1 MKKITSSI
9 VCILLFAAQ
18 HAYAQGFSL
27 GIKGGAD
34 VLKISGKSFDQEFAY
49 GYHLGGYVELKLN
62 KTFSLQPELYYSSAS
77 MSRGNSLDTIYTNV
91 DLKKIKLDYINIP
104 LILNIKP
111 SKKFAIQV
119 GPRYGILSNSN
130 LSIKKNAENAFKSGD
145 FSMLAGI
152 QLNFSKIKVYGRYQI
167 GLTDINDATS
177 QEKWKSQTIH
187 IGVGLKII

>member
-1 MKKITSSI
+1 MKKITLSI

-18 HAYAQGFSL
+18 HGQAQGFSL

-34 VLKISGKSFDQEFAY
+34 ILKVSGKSFDQEFAY
-49 GYHLGGYVELKLN
+49 GYHLGGFVELKLN
-62 KTFSLQPELYYSSAS
+62 KTYSLQPELYYSSAS
-77 MSRGNSLDTIYTNV
+77 MNRGNSLDTIYTNV

-111 SKKFAIQV
+111 SKKISIQV
-119 GPRYGILSNSN
+119 GPRYGILANSN
-130 LSIKKNAENAFKSGD
+130 LSVKKNAENAFKSGD

-152 QLNFSKIKVYGRYQI
+152 QFNFSKIRVYGRYQI

-187 IGVGLKII
+187 VGVGLKII

>member
-1 MKKITSSI
+1 MKKFTCSI
-9 VCILLFAAQ
+9 LCLLLIAAQ
-18 HAYAQGFSL
+18 QGKAQGFSL

-34 VLKISGKSFDQEFAY
+34 LLKISGKNFDQEFAY

-77 MSRGNSLDTIYTNV
+77 LNKANTLDTIFTNV

-111 SKKFAIQV
+111 SKKISIQV
-119 GPRYGILSNSN
+119 GPRFGILSNTN
-130 LSIKKNAENAFKSGD
+130 LTVKSNAENAFKSGD
-145 FSMLAGI
+145 FSMLTGI
-152 QLNFSKIKVYGRYQI
+152 QFNFSKIKVYGRYQI

-177 QEKWKSQTIH
+177 QDKWKSQSIH
-187 IGVGLKII
+187 LGIGLKII

>member
-1 MKKITSSI
+1 MKKITLSI

-18 HAYAQGFSL
+18 HGQAQGFSL

-34 VLKISGKSFDQEFAY
+34 ILKVSGKSFDQEFAY
-49 GYHLGGYVELKLN
+49 GYHLGGFVELKLN

-77 MSRGNSLDTIYTNV
+77 MNKGNSLDTIYTNV

-111 SKKFAIQV
+111 SKKISIQV
-119 GPRYGILSNSN
+119 GPRYGILANSN
-130 LSIKKNAENAFKSGD
+130 LSVKKNAENAFKSGD

-152 QLNFSKIKVYGRYQI
+152 QFNFSKIRVYGRYQI

-187 IGVGLKII
+187 VGVGLKII